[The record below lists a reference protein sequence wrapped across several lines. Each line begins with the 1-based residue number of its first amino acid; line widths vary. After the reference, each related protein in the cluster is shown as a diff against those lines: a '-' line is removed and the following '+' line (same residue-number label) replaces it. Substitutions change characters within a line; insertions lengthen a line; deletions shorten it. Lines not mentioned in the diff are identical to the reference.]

1 MLTLDSSLPRTVLR
15 GEEYT
20 ATPSGWIL
28 SHCVWETASSAL
40 ASAPL
45 PPCVSAKGNPVLLT
59 QAQAQ
64 HRGGD
69 VKNDDPT
76 PNPLP
81 PDYDGWLQ
89 YAAFNNTAG
98 FDSMT
103 NKMSVPDAPSSR
115 PQILYLFPGLQN
127 IDWIPA
133 ITPEPMKAHFDIIQ
147 PVLQYPYLSADAEA
161 GAGDWGLRSWYVT
174 VDSGAKM
181 STEIIAPA
189 GDVVLCNM
197 TKTGADG
204 SWIIDA
210 ALASSGK
217 RTTQAVTESRLI
229 TQPWAYVT
237 VECYGC
243 KGCSTYPQ
251 KPLLFTELAL
261 TKDGAAVPSIAWRAN
276 PKPQPKQQCK
286 EATKIISSTDITV
299 TFQ

>member
-40 ASAPL
+40 ASA
-45 PPCVSAKGNPVLLT
+45 
-59 QAQAQ
+59 
-64 HRGGD
+64 
-69 VKNDDPT
+69 
-76 PNPLP
+76 PLP

-147 PVLQYPYLSADAEA
+147 VSLNIYF
-161 GAGDWGLRSWYVT
+161 
-174 VDSGAKM
+174 M
-181 STEIIAPA
+181 
-189 GDVVLCNM
+189 
-197 TKTGADG
+197 
-204 SWIIDA
+204 
-210 ALASSGK
+210 
-217 RTTQAVTESRLI
+217 
-229 TQPWAYVT
+229 
-237 VECYGC
+237 
-243 KGCSTYPQ
+243 
-251 KPLLFTELAL
+251 
-261 TKDGAAVPSIAWRAN
+261 
-276 PKPQPKQQCK
+276 
-286 EATKIISSTDITV
+286 ISYN
-299 TFQ
+299 